1 MFQFCYFVISGSLFG
16 KDNVDLKIGG
26 FFNSQQKSDSEVKR
40 ELEKLGEKLEK
51 QTDKIQQL
59 EMAINEK
66 GFNVPVKST
75 DEETVIAKEP
85 ENILTQRKKSV
96 SFNLPITLSPEIDLN
111 TEKNFNKETYWIEDI
126 REKFKDERLGE
137 GKVRQIGDKEKDF
150 WRKMIDK
157 YLLPLEQTKVV

>member
-1 MFQFCYFVISGSLFG
+1 M
-16 KDNVDLKIGG
+16 KI
-26 FFNSQQKSDSEVKR
+26 
-40 ELEKLGEKLEK
+40 
-51 QTDKIQQL
+51 
-59 EMAINEK
+59 
-66 GFNVPVKST
+66 
-75 DEETVIAKEP
+75 KEP

-96 SFNLPITLSPEIDLN
+96 SFNLPITLSPEIDLKI
-111 TEKNFNKETYWIEDI
+111 EKNFNKETYWIEDI